1 MGCATKRGD
10 HVAFPDELDMERY
23 AFASQTL
30 RAQELERR
38 SREWLKEKESE
49 AAAEGEVRLPP
60 LPGSGSRAAKAAAGS
75 PYRIRAVVVHLGG
88 ALRRPQFSNAVDSPF
103 PRLK

>member
-1 MGCATKRGD
+1 M
-10 HVAFPDELDMERY
+10 AFPDELDMERY

-60 LPGSGSRAAKAAAGS
+60 LPGSTSRAAKAAAAAGS

-88 ALRRPQFSNAVDSPF
+88 ALRRPQLSNAVDSF
-103 PRLK
+103 S